1 MMIDGEPVKMPN
13 MMTVISM
20 VFARIP
26 RPPAP
31 FGTLKLG
38 FFTVLIDS
46 FPDNDTLTL
55 DMSTSWTNDS
65 VPSSAIIKTGAFPNI
80 DDSVLFPAP
89 DNKSFFQFGG
99 ESNWLF
105 NTLVE
110 IHVSIEQFSINGEGN
125 GNWSQFNPGFSSGFN
140 NVTRPARALAAT
152 VDDTFF
158 ILGGVENS
166 HTTPQTANLTSNVP
180 IGGVVSFNMTT
191 GIWTNSSAPSHL
203 QRPNGLNGMLSSVP
217 NFGPVGLLLAAG
229 TGTVDQAA
237 PKFDNITIYEP
248 SDKTWHYQTATG
260 DVPSG
265 RDGVCTVGIQGDNGT
280 YEMYAITS

>member
-1 MMIDGEPVKMPN
+1 
-13 MMTVISM
+13 M
-20 VFARIP
+20 VFARIS
-26 RPPAP
+26 RPPEAV
-31 FGTLKLG
+31 GMLKPE
-38 FFTVLIDS
+38 FFTVLIDG

-55 DMSTSWTNDS
+55 DMSISWTNDS
-65 VPSSAIIKTGAFPNI
+65 APFSAINKTSVVPNLN
-80 DDSVLFPAP
+80 DGFLFPAP

-99 ESNWLF
+99 ETNWLF
-105 NTLVE
+105 NAWLAPF
-110 IHVSIEQFSINGEGN
+110 VSIGQFSINGEGN
-125 GNWSQFNPGFSSGFN
+125 GSWSQFNPGGSSGFN

-158 ILGGVENS
+158 ILGGMENS
-166 HTTPQTANLTSNVP
+166 HTTQQTMNLTSNVP

-191 GIWTNSSAPSHL
+191 GIWINSSAPSHL
-203 QRPNGLNGMLSSVP
+203 QRPNGMNGMLSSVP
-217 NFGPVGLLLAAG
+217 NFGPVDLLLAAG
-229 TGTVDQAA
+229 TGTVDQGA

-280 YEMYAITS
+280 YEMYVITS